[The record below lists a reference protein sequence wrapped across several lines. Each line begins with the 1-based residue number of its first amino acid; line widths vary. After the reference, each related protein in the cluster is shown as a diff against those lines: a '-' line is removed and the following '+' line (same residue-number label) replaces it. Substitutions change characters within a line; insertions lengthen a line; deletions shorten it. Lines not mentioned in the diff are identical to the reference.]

1 MKMAETLLN
10 NEWNFVHEITLKVH
24 THDDVDQMRKEFLT
38 LLQTLIRF
46 DYASFYLEEEGKPAR
61 PVGVGLS
68 REELEFY
75 IRELEPIDPFRPLWS
90 LLSDPKHSAIRVSDY
105 VLNREIEET
114 EYYQRTWKPKN
125 IQYSLFAGLGYEGRP
140 LGSLSLYRTGQGEE
154 FSDKEILILNLL
166 KSHLNLWLWKQ
177 RKPQILN
184 QEFSPSLYALKKA
197 YAVTDRELEVID
209 LWSKGLTDSEICQ
222 EISISKNT
230 LKKHISNI
238 FSKLSINNRVELL
251 KRLKKPQG

>member
-1 MKMAETLLN
+1 M
-10 NEWNFVHEITLKVH
+10 
-24 THDDVDQMRKEFLT
+24 
-38 LLQTLIRF
+38 
-46 DYASFYLEEEGKPAR
+46 
-61 PVGVGLS
+61 
-68 REELEFY
+68 
-75 IRELEPIDPFRPLWS
+75 
-90 LLSDPKHSAIRVSDY
+90 
-105 VLNREIEET
+105 
-114 EYYQRTWKPKN
+114 
-125 IQYSLFAGLGYEGRP
+125 
-140 LGSLSLYRTGQGEE
+140 
-154 FSDKEILILNLL
+154 
-166 KSHLNLWLWKQ
+166 
-177 RKPQILN
+177 N